1 MSPSARAACLV
12 LFACQSG
19 GPSPT
24 PPNPEPPPAASPEP
38 APPEPP
44 PSDPIITAP
53 PAAPEIKV
61 AVQTGPIKSAKLRHR
76 LTHTTWLGE
85 LAWSPDGAR
94 LATGDDDGNVRIWDA
109 RTGQPVIDL
118 GKHER
123 RTTALAYAPGGELL
137 AVAASI
143 DLRVWDPATGA
154 EVRRLPG
161 HGDLIIH
168 LRFVAGELHAV
179 DLRNSL
185 RRWDPRTGKQLAD
198 LEVPTIHE
206 LSLAIA
212 PGGTALAMGG
222 YGDIELIDLPA
233 KTTRFKHDM
242 PRCDKHSKDLLCA
255 RWKTRRMEEFGDE
268 GMPPSSYEDNS
279 PNWFIQDLAFSADG
293 ALLLAGRADGVALLF
308 DARDGKPLA
317 RFTVGDD
324 DHAFVALSPDGAT
337 VAAANHD
344 GLLIIWDVASKR
356 ELQVIHEPHAH
367 ISGLAFAPDA
377 SALAAAGPGP
387 AVTIWDL
394 VR

>member
-19 GPSPT
+19 GPSPS
-24 PPNPEPPPAASPEP
+24 PPNPEPPPAAPPEP
-38 APPEPP
+38 APPEPAP
-44 PSDPIITAP
+44 TAR
-53 PAAPEIKV
+53 PAIEV
-61 AVQTGPIKSAKLRHR
+61 AVQTGTIRSAKLRHR
-76 LTHTTWLGE
+76 LTHGTWLGE

-94 LATGDDDGNVRIWDA
+94 LATGDDDGNLRIWDA
-109 RTGQPVIDL
+109 RTGQPARDL

-137 AVAASI
+137 AIAASV

-154 EVRRLPG
+154 EVTRLPG

-168 LRFVAGELHAV
+168 LRFVGGELHAV

-198 LEVPTIHE
+198 LEVPTIHA

-212 PGGTALAMGG
+212 PGGGALAMGG
-222 YGDIELIDLPA
+222 YGDIALLDLPA
-233 KTTRFKHDM
+233 KTTRFKHDF
-242 PRCDKHSKDLLCA
+242 PRCDRQSTDLLCA
-255 RWKTRRMEEFGDE
+255 GWKTRRVEEFGHE
-268 GMPPSSYEDNS
+268 GSPPSTHEESS
-279 PNWFIQDLAFSADG
+279 PNWYVQDLAFSADG
-293 ALLLAGRADGVALLF
+293 AWLLAGRADGVALLF

-317 RFTVGDD
+317 RFSVGDD
-324 DHAFVALSPDGAT
+324 DHAFVAISPDGAA

-344 GLLIIWDVASKR
+344 GLLKIWDVTSKR
-356 ELQVIHEPHAH
+356 ELQLIHEPHQH

-394 VR
+394 AR